1 MPRRTFNVRYTPA
14 AQSVLALVFTTA
26 GLFAVSTADEPPP
39 LLPPAAEAE
48 APEPP
53 PDLRPVTDDEWRAIN
68 GEAPLVA
75 ALPERPKPSTTANPS
90 ESGKNRRGRGRRDRI
105 ENEAASPDVPP
116 LVEEPDNETTASTA
130 DSYSLLDRIL
140 RNWIISQ
147 LPDEYE
153 NKKKWDRKERVAVG
167 LKVELDGAQL
177 ETRRRYKEVN
187 HGTWT
192 KYKITPIDPEKEFQF
207 ALENVRNV
215 GDGKIVFDLIL
226 IAKATVFG
234 RVAQWERGVQLY
246 NVCAEADVQFKLI
259 TRGECD
265 IYLDP
270 RRLPP
275 DIRIEP
281 KVNDAD
287 LQLLSFRL
295 KRVSAAKGPIVKMLS
310 ATVREMAEDAI
321 QENRKKLVE
330 KMNKQID
337 KQKDKLVLSAAK
349 AFESTWGESLSKAIE
364 KTKAASKPDPANKK

>member
-1 MPRRTFNVRYTPA
+1 MPQRTCNVRYISA
-14 AQSVLALVFTTA
+14 ACHILALVFTTL
-26 GLFAVSTADEPPP
+26 GLFSKAAADETATGIEA
-39 LLPPAAEAE
+39 LEPPA
-48 APEPP
+48 
-53 PDLRPVTDDEWRAIN
+53 DLRPVTDDEWRAIN

-75 ALPERPKPSTTANPS
+75 ALPDRPKPSSAPNAS
-90 ESGKNRRGRGRRDRI
+90 ESGKNRRGRGRRDRLAS
-105 ENEAASPDVPP
+105 EAASPDVPP
-116 LVEEPDNETTASTA
+116 LVEEPATESPDN
-130 DSYSLLDRIL
+130 YSLLDRIL

-147 LPDEYE
+147 LPAEYE

-192 KYKITPIDPEKEFQF
+192 KYKITPIEPEKEFQF

-215 GDGKIVFDLIL
+215 SDGKIAFDLVI

-265 IYLDP
+265 IFLDP

-310 ATVREMAEDAI
+310 STVREMAEDAI
-321 QENRKKLVE
+321 EENRKKLVE

-364 KTKAASKPDPANKK
+364 KSKAAAKTDPNVNKK